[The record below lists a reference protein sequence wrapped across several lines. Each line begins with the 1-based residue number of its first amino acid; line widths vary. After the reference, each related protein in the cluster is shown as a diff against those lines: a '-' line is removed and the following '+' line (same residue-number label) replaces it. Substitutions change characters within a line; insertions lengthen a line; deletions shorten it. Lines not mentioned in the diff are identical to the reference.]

1 MTKLLLIDGSSL
13 AFRAFYGLNQLDRFK
28 TKTGFHTNA
37 LYAFHTMLDAV
48 MKREQPTHVL
58 VAFDAGKTTFRTQM
72 YAEYKGGRDKMP
84 VELAEQW
91 PYFKVMLD
99 ALGIAH
105 YDLVDYEADDI
116 IGTLAYQAN
125 QTGQNVVIVSGDK
138 DMLQLVDTHVRV
150 DILQKG
156 AEVASHTLESIQE
169 TLQLTPRQI
178 IDMKGLMG
186 DSSDNYPGVTK
197 VGEKTALKLIQEY
210 GSIENLYEH
219 VSDMKA
225 SKLKENLIADKDS
238 AFLSKELA
246 TIHKQAPLTI
256 AVSDTVYKG
265 QQVSLLKD
273 FYVKMEFNQFLKQLD
288 VTQSAEND
296 DAMVQQP
303 FTLVTQPNEDMFN
316 VGGGL
321 HIELL
326 TDNYHTQVPIG
337 VVWTQ
342 QDTVYVAKWE
352 DVVNAAAFKQWL
364 SDETKQKVVHDA
376 KRLMIICERF
386 GLQLLGIVLDTL
398 LAAYLVDTNT
408 TQQDIASTAHVYDLM
423 DVSLDED
430 VYGKGAKFAVP
441 EFEKVAQH
449 LAQKARVLLALQPQL
464 VARLKERD
472 LLDLYETIEQPL
484 AFVLAKM
491 EAVGVRVDK
500 EQLVSMGHDLVG
512 RIAELEQEIYTLAG
526 ETFNI
531 SSPKQL
537 GAMLFEKL
545 QLPAGKKTK
554 TGYSTAV
561 DVLEKLAH
569 VPIVEKI
576 LLYRQLTK
584 LNSTYVEGLQ
594 KFIGEDDKIHTR
606 YVQALAQT
614 GRLSSADPNL
624 QNIPVRMEEGRKI
637 RKAFVPSQPGWK
649 MLAADYSQIELRVLA
664 HIAKDEHMQQA
675 FKDGED
681 IHTSTAM
688 RVFGVDKA
696 DVTSDM
702 RRQAKAVNFGIVY
715 GISDYGLSQNLN
727 ITRKEAQQFIDMY
740 FEKYPRIKA
749 YMEDIV
755 AEAKEKGYV
764 TTLFQRRRYLEDI
777 HSSNFNIRSF
787 AERTAMNTPIQG
799 SAADI
804 IKVAMINMA
813 QKIQEKQLQ
822 SKMLLQVHDELI
834 FEVPEEEIAIMT
846 KLVTEVMENAVS
858 LDVPLKV
865 DSQIGDS
872 WYEAK

>member
-13 AFRAFYGLNQLDRFK
+13 AFRAFYGLNQLDKFK

-116 IGTLAYQAN
+116 IGTLSHQAN
-125 QTGQNVVIVSGDK
+125 QIGQEVVIVSGDK
-138 DMLQLVDTHVRV
+138 DMLQLVDKHVRV

-169 TLQLTPRQI
+169 TLQLTPHQI

-219 VSDMKA
+219 VLEMKA
-225 SKLKENLIADKDS
+225 SKLKDNLISDKES

-246 TIHKQAPLTI
+246 TIHKQAPLAI

-265 QQVSLLKD
+265 QQVALLKD

-288 VTQSAEND
+288 VTQTVESDEII
-296 DAMVQQP
+296 QQP
-303 FTLVTQPNEDMFN
+303 FTLVTQPTSDMFQ
-316 VGGGL
+316 VGGAL

-326 TDNYHTQVPIG
+326 VDNYHTHVPIG
-337 VVWTQ
+337 AVWTQ

-352 DVVNAAAFKQWL
+352 DIVNNVAFKQWL
-364 SDETKQKVVHDA
+364 SDETKKKVIHDA
-376 KRLMIICERF
+376 KRLMIICQRF
-386 GLQLLGIVLDTL
+386 GLCLSGIALDTL

-408 TQQDIASTAHVYDLM
+408 TQQDIASTAHVYGLLH
-423 DVSLDED
+423 VSLDED

-441 EFEKVAQH
+441 EFDKVAQH
-449 LAQKARVLLALQPQL
+449 LAQKGRVLLELQPQL
-464 VARLKERD
+464 EDQLQDRD
-472 LLDLYETIEQPL
+472 LKDLYETIEQPL
-484 AFVLAKM
+484 AVVLAQM
-491 EAVGVRVDK
+491 EAEGVRVDK
-500 EQLVSMGHDLVG
+500 EQLVSMGQDLVG
-512 RIAELEQEIYTLAG
+512 RIAELEQEIYALAG
-526 ETFNI
+526 ESFNI

-537 GAMLFEKL
+537 GTILFEKL
-545 QLPAGKKTK
+545 QLPASKKTK

-561 DVLEKLAH
+561 DVLEKLAY
-569 VPIVEKI
+569 VPIVENI

-637 RKAFVPSQPGWK
+637 RKAFVPSRPGWK

-688 RVFGVDKA
+688 RVFGVDKSA
-696 DVTSDM
+696 VTSDM

-755 AEAKEKGYV
+755 AEAREKGYV

-834 FEVPEEEIAIMT
+834 FEVPEDEIDTMT